1 MSIKIDN
8 EFLDYIEG
16 QVLELKKAID
26 GKDFNEELREHPIFV
41 NTYNYDDILGQ
52 FDFTYG
58 DLNGT
63 ISSDENGKAYVTP
76 YFEFHD
82 HDFWFNFEYIEE

>member
-8 EFLDYIEG
+8 EFLDYIEE

-26 GKDFNEELREHPIFV
+26 GQEFCNELLDNPIF
-41 NTYNYDDILGQ
+41 
-52 FDFTYG
+52 
-58 DLNGT
+58 NGT
-63 ISSDENGKAYVTP
+63 FDYDEMCGEFGFNYKDLTGSVYSIGKTAYICP
-76 YFEFHD
+76 CFEFHD